1 MIGKVFLFINLCLF
15 SMCIYAEEK
24 IQINNVNASSTLV
37 EKEKGAGFYGSKNLI
52 DNSYKSWVEG
62 VEGDGIGES
71 ISFEFESPID
81 IKGIGIRNGYGD
93 LRLYFAN
100 NRVKHLEVYINDAF
114 KTCFRLAD
122 TCDSYVYSFL
132 RYDNVKKISFTIKD
146 VYKGTKYHDTC
157 LNEIYFYTD
166 FDYDEPEY
174 KEDDYTKKV
183 KNAFPKY
190 SDQFDKLLYS
200 ADGNP
205 YILHPIDPP
214 NENDIWC
221 FNDMEF
227 YSYKNGV
234 WNLNN
239 SNPMFS
245 FLRKDIE
252 YAKNNKYEI
261 VFSFGQASGYSENMY
276 GYVLKVTA
284 PSYTVYEYD
293 FDGYAFKTHDEER
306 KYER

>member
-1 MIGKVFLFINLCLF
+1 MNKKIIFTIFIILSYTTASFAKENIK
-15 SMCIYAEEK
+15 SIS
-24 IQINNVNASSTLV
+24 VSSTLV
-37 EKEKGAGFYGSKNLI
+37 EKGKSSDFYSSNNLM

-62 VEGDGIGES
+62 VDGDGIGES

-81 IKGIGIRNGYGD
+81 IKSIGIRNGYGD
-93 LRLYFAN
+93 LRFYFAN
-100 NRVKHLEVYINDAF
+100 NRVKHLEVYINDSY

-122 TCDSYVYSFL
+122 SYDSYIYSFL
-132 RYDNVKKISFTIKD
+132 RYENVKKITFKIKD

-183 KNAFPKY
+183 KEAFPKY
-190 SDQFDKLLYS
+190 SKHFDKLLFS

-234 WNLNN
+234 WNLDNY
-239 SNPMFS
+239 NPMFS
-245 FLRKDIE
+245 LLRKDIE
-252 YAKNNKYEI
+252 NAKNNKYEI
-261 VFSFGQASGYSENMY
+261 VFTFGQASGYSESMY

-293 FDGYAFKTHDEER
+293 FDGYTFKTHDEER